1 MMPIGD
7 MCIVI
12 CMAQLENMLKIGDKM
27 ICGIL
32 ESVIV
37 DNMSAEEKFKIV
49 CKIKKINYQEIVE
62 ELIRR
67 IQNSEIDDKD
77 AYIGHT
83 EVWDEEYIH
92 IIQELTELYI
102 QDDLL
107 WSKEEAIEVFKDDLS
122 QDWELDKLW
131 IETTEEEKEI
141 IKIAQECKLN
151 EIKIEMM

>member
-1 MMPIGD
+1 
-7 MCIVI
+7 
-12 CMAQLENMLKIGDKM
+12 M

-32 ESVIV
+32 ESVII

-49 CKIKKINYQEIVE
+49 CKIKKINYQDIIEK
-62 ELIRR
+62 LIRR

-77 AYIGHT
+77 FYIGHT
-83 EVWDEEYIH
+83 EIYDEEYWNV
-92 IIQELTELYI
+92 IQELTKLYI

-107 WSKEEAIEVFKDDLS
+107 WSKEKAIEVFKDDLS

-141 IKIAQECKLN
+141 IKIAQECKLS